1 MPAYSPIHCRFRA
14 PLPGPFTPL
23 ASSCPRT
30 RGVGGASFR
39 MPRIAVRQPAG
50 SLRCLSSGQERE
62 ERRRLALSLLG
73 LVKCVERESSVL
85 LELQGYSSEQLL
97 FLFTDRAPTTLKRH
111 LSGWRRWAEYC
122 FGCNV
127 AMGAPAC
134 TSVLNF
140 LEALAAGS
148 QSNCG
153 KRRSQAA
160 SGVVHALRLVAHK
173 LGLQSFACTLHGPI
187 VGAWLAAGKWDRKPP
202 KEALPVYF
210 RVVQELEEAALCETC
225 EDYWLICSFLLML
238 WSGLRFSDAQRTWR
252 LMRNLCGDGYA
263 VVGPVRAAFLL
274 AVCLRDVPGAS
285 GARAFLPNCYGPARQ
300 ILSATFSS
308 RMDHALCSI
317 PQRWRSFGDTCPLIL
332 PSTARR
338 P

>member
-1 MPAYSPIHCRFRA
+1 MCCICQTAYNSWVNWPGAPTFKFALCVLPVALLLRMSLPRFRLDDLDAAEPRPRRPVSALPFQVISVVVRPENQMPAYSPIHCRFRA

-30 RGVGGASFR
+30 RGVGGASFP

-50 SLRCLSSGQERE
+50 SLRCLSSGQEGE
-62 ERRRLALSLLG
+62 ERRRLALSSLG
-73 LVKCVERESSVL
+73 LVTCVERESSVL

-111 LSGWRRWAEYC
+111 LSGWRRCAEYC

-134 TSVLNF
+134 TSALNF
-140 LEALAAGS
+140 LEALAEGS

-160 SGVVHALRLVAHK
+160 SGVVHAVRFVAHK

-187 VGAWLAAGKWDRKPP
+187 VGAWLAAGK
-202 KEALPVYF
+202 
-210 RVVQELEEAALCETC
+210 
-225 EDYWLICSFLLML
+225 
-238 WSGLRFSDAQRTWR
+238 
-252 LMRNLCGDGYA
+252 
-263 VVGPVRAAFLL
+263 
-274 AVCLRDVPGAS
+274 
-285 GARAFLPNCYGPARQ
+285 
-300 ILSATFSS
+300 
-308 RMDHALCSI
+308 
-317 PQRWRSFGDTCPLIL
+317 
-332 PSTARR
+332 
-338 P
+338 